1 MQSNS
6 DEPRKQLYALL
17 GDLPDR
23 LRPIS
28 ATVMSTGGEAGTV
41 PLPVLRDCLAVTMPL
56 CAVQSFYMAVHRLA
70 KARGFDPDTPIHLR
84 KVTETM

>member
-1 MQSNS
+1 MSQN
-6 DEPRKQLYALL
+6 DESAAGSRAVAERLVSL
-17 GDLPDR
+17 G
-23 LRPIS
+23 

-41 PLPVLRDCLAVTMPL
+41 PLPVLGLPGLTMPL
-56 CAVQSFYMAVHRLA
+56 CTVQSFYMAVHRLA